1 MKSLLRS
8 FIVPVSLS
16 GGWGVMTYLLG
27 YIFLSRVPIGY
38 MFFYP
43 IIMTGVVVVAAVS
56 GGSRV
61 SHARAALTGFI
72 TGFIYL
78 LVSPMFP
85 LLASVLAG
93 ASLGGG
99 LSEGRGRFGGL
110 LDGAVS
116 TLKGMII
123 FPIVIYTGEI
133 LGACVYIFLNSMF
146 LGMVFW
152 AVWLGLG
159 VCIIRFPVTGRRGDS
174 GNPRRVRGL
183 DEFRDEASEIKRD
196 LGELG
201 TGIDN
206 TLSEGAPMQPS
217 GLNF

>member
-1 MKSLLRS
+1 MKALLRS

-16 GGWGVMTYLLG
+16 GAWGVMTYLLG
-27 YIFLSRVPIGY
+27 DIFLSRVPIGY

-43 IIMTGVVVVAAVS
+43 IIMTGVVVAAAIS
-56 GGSRV
+56 GGSGV
-61 SHARAALTGFI
+61 PYARAALTGFI

-85 LLASVLAG
+85 TLASVLAG
-93 ASLGGG
+93 ASLGWG

-110 LDGAVS
+110 LGCAVS

-123 FPIVIYTGEI
+123 FPIVIYSGEL
-133 LGACVYIFLNSMF
+133 LGACIYIFLNSLF

-152 AVWLGLG
+152 AAWLGLG
-159 VCIIRFPVTGRRGDS
+159 VCLIRFPASGRRGIS
-174 GNPRRVRGL
+174 GNQRQVRGL
-183 DEFRDEASEIKRD
+183 GEFKDEAGEIIRD

-201 TGIDN
+201 SGID
-206 TLSEGAPMQPS
+206 
-217 GLNF
+217 

>member
-1 MKSLLRS
+1 MKALLKS
-8 FIVPVSLS
+8 FVVPVLFS
-16 GGWGVMTYLLG
+16 GAWGVMTYILG
-27 YIFLSRVPIGY
+27 DIFLSRVPIGY

-43 IIMTGVVVVAAVS
+43 IIMTGVVVAAAIS
-56 GGSRV
+56 GGSNV

-85 LLASVLAG
+85 TLAAVLAG

-110 LDGAVS
+110 LDCAVS
-116 TLKGMII
+116 TLKGMIV
-123 FPIVIYTGEI
+123 FPIVIYSGEI
-133 LGACVYIFLNSMF
+133 LGAFIFIFLNSLF

-152 AVWLGLG
+152 AAWLGLG
-159 VCIIRFPVTGRRGDS
+159 VCIIRFPVTGRRGIG
-174 GNPRRVRGL
+174 GNQRRVRGL

-201 TGIDN
+201 SVIDG
-206 TLSEGAPMQPS
+206 TLSEGAHT
-217 GLNF
+217 

>member
-1 MKSLLRS
+1 MKALLKS
-8 FIVPVSLS
+8 FIVPVLFS
-16 GGWGVMTYLLG
+16 GAWGVMTYLLG
-27 YIFLSRVPIGY
+27 DILLSRVPIGY

-43 IIMTGVVVVAAVS
+43 IIMTGVVVAAAIS
-56 GGSRV
+56 GGSGV
-61 SHARAALTGFI
+61 PYARAALTGFI

-85 LLASVLAG
+85 TLASVLAG

-123 FPIVIYTGEI
+123 FPLVIYSGEL
-133 LGACVYIFLNSMF
+133 LGACIFIFLNSLF
-146 LGMVFW
+146 LGIVFW
-152 AVWLGLG
+152 AAWLGLG
-159 VCIIRFPVTGRRGDS
+159 VCLIRFPVTGRRGIR
-174 GNPRRVRGL
+174 GNPRSVRGL

-201 TGIDN
+201 SGIDN
-206 TLSEGAPMQPS
+206 TLSEEAHT
-217 GLNF
+217 

>member
-1 MKSLLRS
+1 MKALLKS
-8 FIVPVSLS
+8 FIVPLSLS
-16 GGWGVMTYLLG
+16 GAWGVMTYLLG
-27 YIFLSRVPIGY
+27 YIFLSRLPMGY

-43 IIMTGVVVVAAVS
+43 IIMTGVVVAAAIS
-56 GGSRV
+56 GGSGV

-99 LSEGRGRFGGL
+99 LSEGKGSFGGL

-123 FPIVIYTGEI
+123 FPLVIHSGEL
-133 LGACVYIFLNSMF
+133 LGACVYIFLDSFF
-146 LGMVFW
+146 LGTVFW
-152 AVWLGLG
+152 AAWLGLG
-159 VCIIRFPVTGRRGDS
+159 VCLIRFPMSRRRGIS
-174 GNPRRVRGL
+174 GDKRRVRGL
-183 DEFRDEASEIKRD
+183 GEFKDEAGEIIMD

-201 TGIDN
+201 SGIDN
-206 TLSEGAPMQPS
+206 TLSEGAPIQPS
-217 GLNF
+217 GFNF

>member
-1 MKSLLRS
+1 
-8 FIVPVSLS
+8 
-16 GGWGVMTYLLG
+16 MTYLLG
-27 YIFLSRVPIGY
+27 YVFLSRVPIGY

-43 IIMTGVVVVAAVS
+43 IMMTGVVVAAALS
-56 GGSRV
+56 GGSGV

-99 LSEGRGRFGGL
+99 LSEGRSRFGGL

-123 FPIVIYTGEI
+123 FPIVIYSGEI
-133 LGACVYIFLNSMF
+133 LGACVLIFLNSLF
-146 LGMVFW
+146 LSMVFW
-152 AVWLGLG
+152 AAWLGLG

-201 TGIDN
+201 TGIDG